1 MTTNPEDNNS
11 SSSEFSEDSCYSS
24 ETSEEESNSSESE
37 PDDETGDESD
47 SSYEESGAGS
57 FSTSSTAVGQAP
69 PKEFEEERDTEECEG
84 FRNLVKEY
92 DIDFDAEP
100 IGSGA
105 FSVVRVGKTRTTPPE
120 LVAVKIVPVSF
131 AKDVIRE
138 AHTMMDLKHSNVLHM
153 RNLFVG
159 DKNVYLVTDYAAG
172 GELFS
177 YIRDHG
183 WLPEETVAVIARK
196 LLEGIKY
203 LHDRGIVH
211 RDLKPQ
217 NVLCATSDPTDIRIA
232 DFGLSKILSEDT
244 MLKTCCGSPHYLAPE
259 VLQCSQYDSKVDIW
273 GIGIIVYVALTGCLP
288 FFDDDMRKLIVK
300 IMTADYTWPDDVVVS
315 DAARDFVKKTLE
327 KDPAKRLCVADCLV
341 HPWIRREQR
350 PLRGAV
356 LQLGCTKNL

>member
-1 MTTNPEDNNS
+1 MTTIPEEDTS
-11 SSSEFSEDSCYSS
+11 SSDMSEATSSYESS
-24 ETSEEESNSSESE
+24 EESTT
-37 PDDETGDESD
+37 ETGDD
-47 SSYEESGAGS
+47 SETDTGTEGSSAGS
-57 FSTSSTAVGQAP
+57 FSSSRAAIGQAP
-69 PKEFEEERDTEECEG
+69 QEFEEERDTEECEEY
-84 FRNLVKEY
+84 RKMIAEY
-92 DIDFDAEP
+92 DIDFDGAP
-100 IGSGA
+100 IGTGA
-105 FSVVRVGKTRTTPPE
+105 FSIVRRGKTRTDPPE
-120 LVAVKIVPVSF
+120 LVAVKVVPVTF

-138 AHTMMDLKHSNVLHM
+138 ANTMMDLKHSSVLHM

-159 DKNVYLVTDYAAG
+159 EKNVYLVTDYAAG

-356 LQLGCTKNL
+356 LQLGCTKKL